1 MYNVIILSWIDKS
14 TGNVILLP
22 VIVVGLTTPSWDMKV
37 PSSAHQRDNAR
48 CCAPGQAPDQHE
60 QDDFCLYYLLVVLR
74 GQDRHVRFVPLRGL
88 LFFLNTAHIE
98 ILFY

>member
-1 MYNVIILSWIDKS
+1 MYNVIILSWIES
-14 TGNVILLP
+14 TGNIILLP

-37 PSSAHQRDNAR
+37 PSPQTKGTMRVVVP
-48 CCAPGQAPDQHE
+48 PGKH
-60 QDDFCLYYLLVVLR
+60 R
-74 GQDRHVRFVPLRGL
+74 TNMGQDRHKSFVPLRGL